1 MAGRRQHFIPRMLLR
16 GFADAK
22 EQVRVTHRV
31 RGSFLASI
39 GNVALERDFFGPP
52 GSGTVDEVVSSEEN
66 KIKAILETVRSARGA
81 VDSESAATLVS
92 HMTSRV
98 RSIRTYME
106 ETGKVALA
114 EIDRRLQDE
123 ALMREAILREIR
135 KAPSSVSKE
144 LDETLE
150 RQYGKTALK
159 QFKRT
164 PAYKQMLNAAMAQLE
179 ASIMS
184 SSFSE
189 ITDRFRGMLAT
200 LGDSMGATVFRA
212 HGKVLLAGPTPTA
225 RVKTLSAF
233 SYETAERDGIV
244 LSDSIAWCVRKGD
257 HLAPIFTLED
267 DIDNIYMP
275 VSSSIV
281 LVGRSR
287 GSRAEIPTANELQG
301 SAFRVSEAFVVAH
314 PSTDVDDDLVIE
326 LGTAG
331 TVAIRRMADELRN
344 DEW

>member
-22 EQVRVTHRV
+22 EQVRVTHRF
-31 RGSFLASI
+31 RGRFLASI
-39 GNVALERDFFGPP
+39 GNVALERDFFGAP

-66 KIKAILETVRSARGA
+66 KIKTILEAVRSAKGA
-81 VDSESAATLVS
+81 VDSESAATLIS

-98 RSIRTYME
+98 RGIRTYME
-106 ETGKVALA
+106 KTGKVALA

-123 ALMREAILREIR
+123 TLMRQAILREIR
-135 KAPSSVSKE
+135 KAPASVSEE
-144 LDETLE
+144 LDETLQ
-150 RQYGKTALK
+150 RQYGKAALK

-164 PAYKQMLNAAMAQLE
+164 PAYKQMLNAAMAQVE

-189 ITDRFRGMLAT
+189 ITDRFRDMLAT

-212 HGKVLLAGPTPTA
+212 HGNALLASPTPTA

-233 SYETAERDGIV
+233 SYETVERDGIV
-244 LSDSIAWCVRKGD
+244 LSDSIAWCVRNGD
-257 HLAPIFTLED
+257 HVAPIFTLED
-267 DIDNIYMP
+267 DIDNVYMP

-287 GSRAEIPTANELQG
+287 GSRAEIPTASELQG
-301 SAFRVSEAFVVAH
+301 SAFRISEEFVVAH

-331 TVAIRRMADELRN
+331 TVAIQRMADELRH